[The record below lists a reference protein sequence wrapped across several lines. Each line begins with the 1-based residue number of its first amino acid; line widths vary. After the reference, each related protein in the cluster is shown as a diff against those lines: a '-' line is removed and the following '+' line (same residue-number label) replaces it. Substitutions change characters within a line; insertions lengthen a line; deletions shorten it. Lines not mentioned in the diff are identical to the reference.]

1 MSISAKVTQSRTIV
15 GSVSQ
20 GNQPQ
25 VTRVTVPGP
34 QGPSG
39 ATVGR
44 LTELTDVDA
53 TSVADGGMIQ
63 YDGNTEK
70 FVITNR
76 IETDTGELRLNGG
89 AF

>member
-1 MSISAKVTQSRTIV
+1 MSISAKVTQARTIV

-39 ATVGR
+39 ATGGR
-44 LTELTDVDA
+44 LTELADVDA

>member
-1 MSISAKVTQSRTIV
+1 MAISATVNRARTVV

-39 ATVGR
+39 ATGGSFVD
-44 LTELTDVDA
+44 LNDVDA
-53 TSVADGGMIQ
+53 TSLQDGALIQ

-70 FVITNR
+70 FVTTNR
-76 IETDTGELRLNGG
+76 IETDTGELRLSGG